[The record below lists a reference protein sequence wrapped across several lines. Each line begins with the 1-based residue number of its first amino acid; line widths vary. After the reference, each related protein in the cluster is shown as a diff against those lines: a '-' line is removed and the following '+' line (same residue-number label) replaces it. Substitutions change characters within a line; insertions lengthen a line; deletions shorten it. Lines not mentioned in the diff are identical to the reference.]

1 MNRRCLKKMLYC
13 ALTAGFFFSLAAS
26 ARAYICTG
34 TLSGGTYT
42 DILVP
47 AGDTCT
53 LQGVTVTGNIVVQS
67 GGSLYFLEG
76 PNSSDV
82 SSVSG
87 NLITVGAS
95 AVCLYSGYTG
105 AIGGNVIAIGSGSSG
120 VALCE
125 VLYPFEVLC
134 PTKVSGNVAIL
145 DTANVIKRTLWD
157 FCAGSPPI
165 TVGGNFEFANNAV
178 STTIKSDTIRGNLLF
193 NDNTAGGTISHN
205 TIGGNLECSGNTPPP
220 SGSGNIVSGAM
231 LGQCA
236 GF

>member
-26 ARAYICTG
+26 ARAYTCTG

-47 AGDTCT
+47 TNQTCT
-53 LQGVTVTGNIVVQS
+53 LEGVTVTGNIVVQS
-67 GGSLYFLEG
+67 GGSLYFD
-76 PNSSDV
+76 PMNSS
-82 SSVSG
+82 SASG

-95 AVCLYSGYTG
+95 LVYLPRTYTG
-105 AIGGNVIAIGSGSSG
+105 AIGGNVIAIGNGIPG
-120 VALCE
+120 TVAFNL
-125 VLYPFEVLC
+125 LC

-145 DTANVIKRTLWD
+145 DTANVYTYWE
-157 FCAGSPPI
+157 FCTDSYSI

-178 STTIKSDTIRGNLLF
+178 STTIESHTIRGNLLF

>member
-67 GGSLYFLEG
+67 GGSLYLEG

-95 AVCLYSGYTG
+95 SVCLNAYQTG
-105 AIGGNVIAIGSGSSG
+105 AIGGNVIAIGTADACPNSG
-120 VALCE
+120 VNA
-125 VLYPFEVLC
+125 LC

-145 DTANVIKRTLWD
+145 DTANARAQWY
-157 FCAGSPPI
+157 FCSGSPSI
-165 TVGGNFEFANNAV
+165 TVGGNFEFANNAAI
-178 STTIKSDTIRGNLLF
+178 TTIESDTIRGNLLF
-193 NDNTAGGTISHN
+193 NDNTLNDNTEGGTISGN
-205 TIGGNLECSGNTPPP
+205 TIGGNLECFGNTPAPN
-220 SGSGNIVSGAM
+220 GSGNIVSGAM